1 MTFKELKEH
10 LEKYTEDQL
19 LKDVL
24 VWSIE
29 DKDFYHAEFQ
39 DIFPA
44 SDELADDDASYL
56 VI

>member
-10 LEKYTEDQL
+10 LEKYTEAQL